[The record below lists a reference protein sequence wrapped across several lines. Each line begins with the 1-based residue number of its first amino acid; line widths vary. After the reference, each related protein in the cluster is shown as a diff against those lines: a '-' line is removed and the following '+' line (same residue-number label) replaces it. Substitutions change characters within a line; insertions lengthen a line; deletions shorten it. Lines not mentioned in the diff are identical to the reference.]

1 MAGCPQAFVGS
12 SARRAR
18 APRGGTFALAEGA
31 SLGHCCPRGGG
42 GLSSAGAQPTL
53 ITLGARR
60 RRSLSPR
67 GSFLA
72 GPRSRG
78 SAAAAIAVGAGG
90 HLLRLVRGG
99 RDRGD
104 HHHVVGPC
112 LL

>member
-18 APRGGTFALAEGA
+18 APRSGGGTFALAEGA

-53 ITLGARR
+53 IPLGAAV
-60 RRSLSPR
+60 LSPR
-67 GSFLA
+67 GRLLA

-104 HHHVVGPC
+104 HHHVVG
-112 LL
+112 